1 MSTSAARPV
10 SGVRDEKI
18 SRDDIEAKFRE
29 LQGEVE
35 VVGEQAMNK
44 VIVAGAV
51 IAVVVVVVA
60 FALGRRRGTK
70 KRTVVEIRRI

>member
-1 MSTSAARPV
+1 MSPRPV
-10 SGVRDEKI
+10 EDKI
-18 SRDDIEAKFRE
+18 TRDDIEAKFRE

-35 VVGEQAMNK
+35 VVGEEAMNK
-44 VIVAGAV
+44 ALVAGAVV
-51 IAVVVVVVA
+51 IAVVVVIA